1 MKKGLLLLLFVA
13 LGAYGSVAQDTTI
26 APRKG
31 LPTDYS
37 SVNKSN
43 QPLYVLDGVPIPNSD
58 INTIDPKDIVLLNV
72 YKDAGTTA
80 LYGSRGAN
88 GVILI
93 TTRKAAI
100 ETYHKNIGA
109 ASEAYALKVSTIQDE
124 NEILY
129 VVNGKPLLK
138 NFEGDL
144 CQIKTEQIL
153 NVTLLDAAATKA
165 KYGVEK
171 KEGAVVI
178 TVKR

>member
-43 QPLYVLDGVPIPNSD
+43 QPLYILDGVPIPNSD

-72 YKDAGTTA
+72 YKDAGATA

-129 VVNGKPLLK
+129 VVNGKPLLT

-178 TVKR
+178 TKK